1 MADEV
6 DITLTTE
13 CRAELRE
20 LPRPDRQWI
29 GGVIRSFQAKG
40 WQAAVGDQTIGPLE
54 DGFWELRVVGHGAA
68 YRILFFVAP
77 GRSPRLVV
85 LTLCLTKSESQ
96 KMRVLKAALGRAS
109 RRRLRWMEQE
119 AKKNAG

>member
-1 MADEV
+1 MGDGV

-13 CRAELRE
+13 CHEELRE
-20 LPRPDRQWI
+20 LPKPDRHWI
-29 GGVIRSFQAKG
+29 GGVIKSFQQKG

-85 LTLCLTKSESQ
+85 LTLCLAKSESQ